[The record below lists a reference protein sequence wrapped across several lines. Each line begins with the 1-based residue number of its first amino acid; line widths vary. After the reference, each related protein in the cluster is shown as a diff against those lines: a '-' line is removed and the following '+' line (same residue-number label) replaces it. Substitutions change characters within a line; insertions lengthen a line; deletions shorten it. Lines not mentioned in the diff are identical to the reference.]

1 MNLTRC
7 SEGHFYDADR
17 YASCPHCE
25 QSGGAKTVPLSPPLA
40 DIPTAA
46 IPSNGP
52 TVKLS
57 TAGANDNNNAARTA
71 PADMDD
77 IGKTVGIFSTPKKG
91 KEPVTGWLVCTE
103 GEHYGEDFRIK
114 MGRNF
119 IGRSK
124 TMDIVLANDR
134 SISREKHSIIVYEP
148 KGNIFIIQP
157 GDSKEL
163 SYLNDEVILTPKQ
176 LKPYDTI
183 KLGATT
189 LVFVPF
195 CTEKFVWKEKDK
207 EEDKK

>member
-1 MNLTRC
+1 MKLTRC

-25 QSGGAKTVPLSPPLA
+25 QGGISGVTMPVPVQNQPAFDSIETEKY
-40 DIPTAA
+40 DGKIETR
-46 IPSNGP
+46 
-52 TVKLS
+52 KL
-57 TAGANDNNNAARTA
+57 NVEVNNE
-71 PADMDD
+71 PADMED
-77 IGKTVGIFSTPKKG
+77 IGKTVGIFSAPKKG
-91 KEPVTGWLVCTE
+91 KEPVVGWLVCTD
-103 GEHYGEDFRIK
+103 GEHYGEDFRIR

-148 KGNIFIIQP
+148 KGNMFIIQP

-176 LKPYDTI
+176 LQPYDTI

-195 CTEKFVWKEKDK
+195 CNDKFVWKGK
-207 EEDKK
+207 EEEKK